1 MRKRL
6 PSVAD
11 QVRPARR
18 RNVGRRRPRAEL
30 LRRPQERQRQLRNVR
45 QSLQLEDSIVRQWVL
60 HQRGLTTITLRRMS
74 ALCST
79 DTVFVSPGQ
88 RGKSPDSHPEHCSQR
103 RRCRHVMNRTCK
115 LPGILVTA
123 SVQCSGL
130 AIAPTSSVSLWAP
143 RRPTAHPTPLP
154 RSAAAASLSPS
165 EPPIVSTPQS
175 DVADAEYGECD
186 TLRICPV

>member
-79 DTVFVSPGQ
+79 DTVFISPGQ
-88 RGKSPDSHPEHCSQR
+88 RGKSPDSHPEHRSQR

-130 AIAPTSSVSLWAP
+130 AIAPTEREPVGSAP
-143 RRPTAHPTPLP
+143 TDSAPDPIAKKCRGCVAVAVRASDCRRA
-154 RSAAAASLSPS
+154 R
-165 EPPIVSTPQS
+165 EI
-175 DVADAEYGECD
+175 AE
-186 TLRICPV
+186 I